1 MAFTLPTG
9 AQMAAWLSRL
19 VQIPSVSPDQAGP
32 RAGQPGE
39 ARLATAVAGWF
50 AALGGEVH
58 TEDVLPNRPNVY
70 GLWRGASERWLA
82 VDVHLDTVSVEGMT
96 GDPFDGRIAQ
106 GRVYGRG
113 SVDTKASLAIVLALL
128 EAMQASDT
136 RLAANLLIAATVD
149 EEVGATGAPAA
160 ADWMRRQ
167 GLTVDELVVAEATSL
182 APIYG
187 HKGVVRIEFQ
197 IEGIAAHSSQP
208 HMGQNA
214 VLAGARL
221 ALALQAE
228 HERLQ
233 AQPPAGLGLPALTVT
248 ILQGGAGINVVPAAC
263 RLALDRRVVDGERA
277 TAVVAQLRGLAQ
289 AACPLPLTMTVQK
302 EIDAFFQPSDASFV
316 RQLCAWAGQA
326 PQTAPYGT
334 NAWAY
339 AEVARQRV
347 VFGPGSID
355 QAHAAEEWVEIAA
368 MEQVAAIYARW
379 WGLPLDI

>member
-1 MAFTLPTG
+1 MPFTLPTG

-32 RAGQPGE
+32 RCGQPGE
-39 ARLATAVAGWF
+39 ARLAAAVAGWF

-58 TEDVLPNRPNVY
+58 TEDVLPHRPNVY
-70 GLWRGASERWLA
+70 GVWRGESDRWLA

-113 SVDTKASLAIVLALL
+113 AVDTKASLAIMLALL
-128 EAMQASDT
+128 EAMQASN
-136 RLAANLLIAATVD
+136 RRPAANLLIAATVD

-160 ADWMRRQ
+160 AGWMSRQ
-167 GLTVDELVVAEATSL
+167 GLMVDELVVAEATSL

-197 IEGIAAHSSQP
+197 IQGKAAHSSQP
-208 HMGQNA
+208 HRGQNA
-214 VLAGARL
+214 VMAGAQL

-228 HERLQ
+228 YERLQ
-233 AQPPAGLGLPALTVT
+233 ARPPAGLGLPALTVT
-248 ILQGGAGINVVPAAC
+248 ILQGGTGINVVPDAC

-277 TAVVAQLRGLAQ
+277 AAVVAQLGDLAQ

-302 EIDAFFQPSDASFV
+302 EIDAFYQPVDASFV
-316 RQLCAWAGQA
+316 RQLNEWTGQP

-339 AEVARQRV
+339 AGVARQRV
-347 VFGPGSID
+347 VFGPGAID

-368 MEQVAAIYARW
+368 MEQAAAIYARW
-379 WGLPLDI
+379 WGATP